1 MKARRNYDEFR
12 PGEYSVHKMKDYVR
26 DQLKSYH
33 IRVLRALTSDEVKV
47 IDKEIAKIEDKD
59 LKKAKEAYL
68 IRLYSTVFEID
79 TLGLDKG
86 EAIGRTMAWIGDA
99 KKEKGWRIDV
109 FENPLP

>member
-1 MKARRNYDEFR
+1 MKARRNQDEFR

-26 DQLKSYH
+26 DHLKSYH
-33 IRVLRALTSDEVKV
+33 IRVVRPLTEKEMNK
-47 IDKEIAKIEDKD
+47 IDKAVAAFEDAD
-59 LKKAKEAYL
+59 VRKANEAYL
-68 IRLYSTVFEID
+68 IRLHSTVFEID